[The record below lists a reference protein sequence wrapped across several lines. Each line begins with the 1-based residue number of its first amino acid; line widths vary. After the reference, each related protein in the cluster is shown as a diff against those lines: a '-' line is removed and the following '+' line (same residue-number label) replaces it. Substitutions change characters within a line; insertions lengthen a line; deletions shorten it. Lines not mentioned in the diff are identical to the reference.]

1 MKKETTSK
9 SQKSKFY
16 DASEILKHEQDGT
29 KYELRITERSVEE
42 RKSDILARQYKDAA
56 TAIYEEAQESFFA
69 DDETRYEAS
78 LIYRS
83 KMIKLEMWRHAQIK
97 TVLNYIGECL
107 HDLKQVKGE
116 EKREIM
122 DTLHSLVEEL
132 DALVGLESSRRTGS
146 SVMNN
151 PAVRSML
158 AKLDRK
164 G

>member
-1 MKKETTSK
+1 MTEKTNTE

-16 DASEILKHEQDGT
+16 DTSEILKHEQDGT
-29 KYELRITERSVEE
+29 KYVLRIAEGSIEE
-42 RKSDILARQYKDAA
+42 HKPGILARQYEDAA
-56 TAIYEEAQESFFA
+56 TAIYEEVQEIFFA

-83 KMIKLEMWRHAQIK
+83 KMIKLETWRHAQIK
-97 TVLNYIGECL
+97 IILDYINECL
-107 HDLKQVKGE
+107 HDLKQVKSE

-132 DALVGLESSRRTGS
+132 DALVGLESCRRTGS
-146 SVMNN
+146 PVMNK
-151 PAVRSML
+151 PVVRSML
-158 AKLDRK
+158 AKLDKK

>member
-1 MKKETTSK
+1 MTKKTNTE

-29 KYELRITERSVEE
+29 KYELHITEGSIEE
-42 RKSDILARQYKDAA
+42 RESGILARQYEDMA

-83 KMIKLEMWRHAQIK
+83 KMIKLETWRHAQIK
-97 TVLNYIGECL
+97 IVLDHINECL
-107 HDLKQVKGE
+107 RDLKQVKGE
-116 EKREIM
+116 EKREMM
-122 DTLHSLVEEL
+122 DTLRSLVEEL
-132 DALVGLESSRRTGS
+132 DALVRLESCRRTGS
-146 SVMNN
+146 SVTNN

-158 AKLDRK
+158 AKLDKK

>member
-1 MKKETTSK
+1 MKKENTSK

-29 KYELRITERSVEE
+29 KYELRITGGSVEE
-42 RKSDILARQYKDAA
+42 RESGILARQYKDAA
-56 TAIYEEAQESFFA
+56 AAIYEEAQESFFT

-107 HDLKQVKGE
+107 RDLKQVKGE

-132 DALVGLESSRRTGS
+132 DALVGLESCRRTDS
-146 SVMNN
+146 SIMNN
-151 PAVRSML
+151 PAVRRML
-158 AKLDRK
+158 AKL
-164 G
+164 